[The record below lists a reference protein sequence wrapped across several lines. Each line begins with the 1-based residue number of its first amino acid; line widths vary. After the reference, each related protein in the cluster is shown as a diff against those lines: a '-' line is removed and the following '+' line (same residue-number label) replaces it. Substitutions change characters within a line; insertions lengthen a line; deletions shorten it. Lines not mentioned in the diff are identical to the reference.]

1 MKINTA
7 VANLEVLAREQK
19 QLMKYKFLFT
29 FLFTFEADKAID
41 VSPYEYIISSRS
53 NDIYLFLACR

>member
-41 VSPYEYIISSRS
+41 VSQYHNNMLRVPSLTSYT
-53 NDIYLFLACR
+53 YL

>member
-41 VSPYEYIISSRS
+41 VSIDYPILII
-53 NDIYLFLACR
+53 LF

>member
-7 VANLEVLAREQK
+7 VSNLEVLAREQK

-41 VSPYEYIISSRS
+41 VSLENIVTV
-53 NDIYLFLACR
+53 